1 MSSTLV
7 HVSDDAMRTIQ
18 SLQAKLRRASQQVTA
33 SKQNLRS
40 FEAQKQALLRAQK
53 QQMSKQQET
62 AARLQRAFSEREQEP
77 GAEDQKYTE
86 QLLMEL
92 KSYQPLICRTGRQYK
107 EPYSRSELS
116 AAEEREAQFPV
127 DPETHAVVCRQ
138 LEAARSELRAEE
150 AANDA
155 LAAELG
161 EAKAASARRDTRLPS
176 WR

>member
-40 FEAQKQALLRAQK
+40 LEAQKQALLRAQK

-62 AARLQRAFSEREQEP
+62 AARLQRAFSEREQ
-77 GAEDQKYTE
+77 DQKYTE

-92 KSYQPLICRTGRQYK
+92 KSYQ
-107 EPYSRSELS
+107 SELA

-138 LEAARSELRAEE
+138 LEARPTSEPPQA
-150 AANDA
+150 
-155 LAAELG
+155 
-161 EAKAASARRDTRLPS
+161 
-176 WR
+176 